1 MILAAQPLPTD
12 DRSSSDW
19 FSPWRRAMEPHIYS
33 PSDSHNSLSA
43 MYSHPLSG
51 SPSSSPRDKDVYS
64 GYNPK
69 ESTLSAPRFNSWST
83 YSFLRSLSRPHSE
96 TTVNPKV
103 TILPSQLLPASVD
116 TPSSSTSSHSVLTPI
131 SPFTPYNV
139 AESHV
144 HDMEFDD
151 FEHDD
156 DDGDECI
163 DSDFAE
169 RMEVVDEA
177 DQGQSPLY
185 SAMMPHAIKSTS
197 ALEGALGE
205 SPASSYDT
213 HLGAYPPIDRRMSA
227 SVPGY
232 PSASRRPLAVLT
244 HQPQRWNAK
253 ECSLVPMNSLP
264 ETSIA
269 YPSQHV
275 YTQHSHSYLTTLFAP
290 TPSISLYHQL
300 SPSSLLGAFTSAR
313 SSHPPRPSNPLPIM
327 QPQPIRPIPPIPLA
341 ELTSSATE
349 DSAPDLSGG
358 IRSSRRL
365 QALSPLPLL
374 CQPVSDAVRYQL
386 KEPSANGSLGGI
398 CCEENTSCEDLIT
411 VMGSNGFAHKGLA
424 FSQERQSAAGTSP
437 MEDRVCSCGCMGS
450 AIGWQ

>member
-1 MILAAQPLPTD
+1 MIFTDQPHPTD

-19 FSPWRRAMEPHIYS
+19 VTPWRRAMEPHIYS
-33 PSDSHNSLSA
+33 PSDSHNSLKSA
-43 MYSHPLSG
+43 MYSHPFSG
-51 SPSSSPRDKDVYS
+51 SPSSSPRDVYS

-83 YSFLRSLSRPHSE
+83 YSFSRSLSHPHSE
-96 TTVNPKV
+96 TAINPKV
-103 TILPSQLLPASVD
+103 TILPSQLLPASVVD
-116 TPSSSTSSHSVLTPI
+116 TPSSTSSHSVLTPI
-131 SPFTPYNV
+131 SPFTPYDV
-139 AESHV
+139 AESEV

-156 DDGDECI
+156 DDGDECV

-169 RMEVVDEA
+169 EMEVVDEA
-177 DQGQSPLY
+177 YQGQSPLY
-185 SAMMPHAIKSTS
+185 NASMPHAIKSTS

-205 SPASSYDT
+205 SPTSSYDT
-213 HLGAYPPIDRRMSA
+213 HLGAYPPADRRMSA

-232 PSASRRPLAVLT
+232 PSASHRPLAVLT

-253 ECSLVPMNSLP
+253 EYSPVPTNSLP
-264 ETSIA
+264 ETSIS
-269 YPSQHV
+269 YPSQHM
-275 YTQHSHSYLTTLFAP
+275 YTQHSYPSLSTLFAP
-290 TPSISLYHQL
+290 TPSISLYHQ
-300 SPSSLLGAFTSAR
+300 SSSSSLVGAFTSAR
-313 SSHPPRPSNPLPIM
+313 SSHSPRSSNPLPIM

-349 DSAPDLSGG
+349 DSASDLSGET
-358 IRSSRRL
+358 RSSQRL

-386 KEPSANGSLGGI
+386 REPSANGSLGNI

-411 VMGSNGFAHKGLA
+411 VMENNGFAHEGLA

-437 MEDRVCSCGCMGS
+437 MEVCSCGCMGS
-450 AIGWQ
+450 AIGWR